1 MESLRV
7 TSTRHNAELDRL
19 AREAGV
25 TRSVPKAE
33 EVSIEAEAEAAV
45 AVSSEQEQEELAVG
59 EDFARPTLVRRSRL

>member
-25 TRSVPKAE
+25 TRSVAD
-33 EVSIEAEAEAAV
+33 EVEVEAEAAV
-45 AVSSEQEQEELAVG
+45 AASGEQEQEELAVG